1 MCGIVGYIGKNKN
14 TIEFLIN
21 GLKSLEYRGYDSAGI
36 AYVTDKI
43 NILKKQGK
51 LENLEKIVDYKVE
64 TTLGIGHTR
73 WATHGSPTETNAHPH
88 HQGKITLVHNG
99 IIENYEELKNMLL
112 ANGYQFKSET
122 DTEVATALIDSLYKE
137 ENDMLKVLAKCQE
150 IFKGSYAL
158 AIINDDDYE
167 HLYILK
173 KDSPLII
180 AKGMD
185 GFFIASDVP
194 AILKYTNKYFLI
206 ENNEMGKI
214 SKDELKIYDHNLKEI
229 RKEMQTFDLDL
240 ENAMK
245 NGYDHFMLKEI
256 NEQPFVIEDTIGPC
270 IKEGKQSLRNEIP
283 DLSKY
288 EQIHI
293 VACGSAYHTGLV
305 GASLIEKFGDIPVS
319 VEIASEYRYK
329 KVFYNNKTLVIFI
342 SQSGE
347 TADTLACLRKVKE
360 AGIDTLAIINVVGSS
375 IAREA
380 DKTLYIKA
388 GCEIAVATTKAY
400 LAQVTLLSLIAL
412 NIAINKKKLDNVEI
426 SEIFNDLQNLPNLI
440 KDLINKDYKK
450 IAKEIFESEH
460 IYFIGRAVDE
470 GIAKEGA
477 LKLKEISYIH
487 CEAYAA
493 GELKHGS
500 ISLIEPGT
508 PVVAIVTDE
517 DIASKTIS
525 NIKEVKA
532 RGAKVILIITEN
544 LNTESDYYD
553 EKIVIPSINAF
564 AEPMLAIIPLQLLA
578 YEVALL
584 RGCDIDK
591 PRNLAKSVTV
601 E

>member
-214 SKDELKIYDHNLKEI
+214 SKDELKIYDHDLKEI
-229 RKEMQTFDLDL
+229 KKEMQTFDLDL

-412 NIAINKKKLDNVEI
+412 NIAINKKKLDNVQI

-450 IAKEIFESEH
+450 SLKKYLKVNTYTLLVEQSMK
-460 IYFIGRAVDE
+460 VLL
-470 GIAKEGA
+470 KKA
-477 LKLKEISYIH
+477 L
-487 CEAYAA
+487 
-493 GELKHGS
+493 
-500 ISLIEPGT
+500 
-508 PVVAIVTDE
+508 
-517 DIASKTIS
+517 
-525 NIKEVKA
+525 
-532 RGAKVILIITEN
+532 
-544 LNTESDYYD
+544 
-553 EKIVIPSINAF
+553 
-564 AEPMLAIIPLQLLA
+564 
-578 YEVALL
+578 
-584 RGCDIDK
+584 
-591 PRNLAKSVTV
+591 
-601 E
+601 

>member
-1 MCGIVGYIGKNKN
+1 MCGIVGYIGKNDN
-14 TIEFLIN
+14 TLEFLIN

-36 AYVTDKI
+36 AYMTDKI

-51 LENLEKIVDYKVE
+51 LENLDKCVNYKQKSN
-64 TTLGIGHTR
+64 LGIGHKR
-73 WATHGSPTETNAHPH
+73 WATHGAPSENNAHPH
-88 HQGKITLVHNG
+88 MQGKIALVHNG
-99 IIENYEELKNMLL
+99 IIENYEKLKQKLIKD
-112 ANGYQFKSET
+112 GYKFYSET
-122 DTEVATALIDSLYKE
+122 DTEIATALIDKMYNQEK
-137 ENDMLKVLAKCQE
+137 DILKALSKCQD
-150 IFKGSYAL
+150 IFEGSYAMG
-158 AIINDDDYE
+158 IICTDDPN
-167 HLYILK
+167 HLYCLK

-180 AKGMD
+180 AKSTD
-185 GFFIASDVP
+185 GYFIASDVP
-194 AILKYTNKYFLI
+194 AILKYTNKYYLI
-206 ENNEMGKI
+206 ENNEIGKI
-214 SKDELKIYDHNLKEI
+214 SKDNLTIYNHDLKEVK
-229 RKEMQTFDLDL
+229 KELQTFDLDL

-256 NEQPFVIEDTIGPC
+256 NEQPFVIEDTIAPC
-270 IKEGKQSLRNEIP
+270 IKDGKQSLRKEIP

-305 GASLIEKFGDIPVS
+305 GKALIEEFGEIPVS

-329 KVFYNNKTLVIFI
+329 KVFYNAKTLVIFI

-360 AGIDTLAIINVVGSS
+360 QGIDSLAIINVVGSS

-400 LAQVTLLSLIAL
+400 LAQSTLLSLIAL
-412 NIAINKKKLDNVEI
+412 NIAINKKKLDNVLV
-426 SEIFNDLQNLPNLI
+426 SKIFDEMKKLPSLI
-440 KDLINKDYKK
+440 KDLINQDYKK
-450 IAKEIFESEH
+450 IAKKIYKKEH
-460 IYFIGRAVDE
+460 IFFIGRGIDE
-470 GIAKEGA
+470 AIAKEGA

-487 CEAYAA
+487 CESYAA

-500 ISLIEPGT
+500 ISLIEKDT
-508 PVVAIVTDE
+508 PVIAIVTDE
-517 DIASKTIS
+517 KLASKTIS

-532 RGAKVILIITEN
+532 RGAKVILIISEN

-553 EKIVIPSINAF
+553 EKIVIPSVNPF
-564 AEPMLAIIPLQLLA
+564 TQPLLSIIPLQVIA